1 MSFRHHVKSVSLLL
15 LVLGLPSLGGVGGY
29 LAYLRHSIAAARQ
42 PYLPQSGGSLV
53 ICGGGSVPE
62 DVRQCFV
69 DLAGGSQARLAVIP
83 SFDPSLKETAK
94 LMEAWRNRGVA
105 SVVVLHATSRRQCD
119 DPDFVRPL
127 TEATGVWLSGGQQ
140 SHLSARYVDTEVE
153 RQLKALLARNGVIG
167 GSSAGAAAMSRVM
180 IGSGI
185 GEAVEQ
191 QGFDLVPGMV
201 IDQHVLNRNR
211 MQRLLG
217 ILKVHPGLI
226 GLGVDERTAVLV
238 QRKGRDCT
246 VLGDS
251 YAVVC
256 LPQEQALP
264 RIEVL
269 KAFDHTDLE
278 ILKKEPGAYAI
289 SSPAAMDRLLERGT
303 VAH

>member
-105 SVVVLHATSRRQCD
+105 SVVVLHATSCRQCD

-140 SHLSARYVDTEVE
+140 SHLSARVSHGSGTPA
-153 RQLKALLARNGVIG
+153 QALLARNGVIG

-226 GLGVDERTAVLV
+226 GLARRRAHRSARATKRSGLHRAWRFL
-238 QRKGRDCT
+238 RGR
-246 VLGDS
+246 L
-251 YAVVC
+251 
-256 LPQEQALP
+256 
-264 RIEVL
+264 
-269 KAFDHTDLE
+269 
-278 ILKKEPGAYAI
+278 
-289 SSPAAMDRLLERGT
+289 PAAGT
-303 VAH
+303 STAAH